1 MRRDICQGNFPKSP
15 ISASV
20 ERLIEFPDAL
30 GYGGKEGE
38 NMLAEWDRVKSYI
51 GQDVI
56 LATPPPEGEIGKLVI
71 AVGHLYDHAFLSD
84 IPFGTAGMMGVAKFT
99 VDLGADEY
107 RRSDGSW
114 TFSTQQKLD
123 EWASDLPAR
132 LDFVDLSLPADA
144 QIEEIRNV
152 FAIAPLQPGVKEK
165 YFAIANELFLSNSE
179 QQ

>member
-1 MRRDICQGNFPKSP
+1 
-15 ISASV
+15 
-20 ERLIEFPDAL
+20 
-30 GYGGKEGE
+30 
-38 NMLAEWDRVKSYI
+38 MLAARDKVKSYI

-56 LATPPPEGEIGKLVI
+56 LATLPLDGELRKLMI
-71 AVGHLYDHAFLSD
+71 AVGPLYDYAFLSD

-99 VDLGADEY
+99 VALGADEY
-107 RRSDGSW
+107 LRSDGSW

-132 LDFVDLSLPADA
+132 LDFVDLAVPADA

-152 FAIAPLQPGVKEK
+152 FAIAPLQPGVKDK